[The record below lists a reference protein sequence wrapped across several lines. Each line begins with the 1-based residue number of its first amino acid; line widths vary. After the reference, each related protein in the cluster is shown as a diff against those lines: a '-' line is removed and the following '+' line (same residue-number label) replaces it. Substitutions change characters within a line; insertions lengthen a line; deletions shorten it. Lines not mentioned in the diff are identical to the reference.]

1 MFFVARYRLPLG
13 RPIRGV
19 SGEPGALEY
28 SEGMADQGQRRL
40 SATSLPES
48 AQDDQRRR
56 IRGYLISMGIR
67 TVCFIA
73 AVLTWSPL
81 RPLSLVFFALAAIL
95 PYIAVVFANA
105 TGKRRIDTM
114 GAVTPPP
121 VPHKE
126 IHGSARE
133 PR

>member
-1 MFFVARYRLPLG
+1 
-13 RPIRGV
+13 
-19 SGEPGALEY
+19 
-28 SEGMADQGQRRL
+28 MADGV
-40 SATSLPES
+40 A
-48 AQDDQRRR
+48 
-56 IRGYLISMGIR
+56 GVG
-67 TVCFIA
+67 
-73 AVLTWSPL
+73 AV
-81 RPLSLVFFALAAIL
+81 VAALAGLGWLWPILIVGAIL
-95 PYIAVVFANA
+95 LPYVAVVFANA

>member
-1 MFFVARYRLPLG
+1 
-13 RPIRGV
+13 
-19 SGEPGALEY
+19 
-28 SEGMADQGQRRL
+28 MADQARPRL

-81 RPLSLVFFALAAIL
+81 RPLSLVFFALAAVL
-95 PYIAVVFANA
+95 PYVAVVFANA
-105 TGKRRIDTM
+105 TGKRRIDSL
-114 GAVTPPP
+114 GSVTPPP

-133 PR
+133 SR